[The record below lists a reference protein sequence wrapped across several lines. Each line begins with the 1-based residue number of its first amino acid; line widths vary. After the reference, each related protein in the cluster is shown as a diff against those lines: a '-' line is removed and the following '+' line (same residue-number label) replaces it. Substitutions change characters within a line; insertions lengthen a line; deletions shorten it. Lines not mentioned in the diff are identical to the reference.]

1 MKTYRFIIMI
11 QEMYNFKYF
20 KQVNTIIVLSNR
32 AIIRFNKKFLKDD
45 NAAMLKEVVVD
56 DFISHTA

>member
-1 MKTYRFIIMI
+1 
-11 QEMYNFKYF
+11 MYNFKYF

-56 DFISHTA
+56 DFISRTA